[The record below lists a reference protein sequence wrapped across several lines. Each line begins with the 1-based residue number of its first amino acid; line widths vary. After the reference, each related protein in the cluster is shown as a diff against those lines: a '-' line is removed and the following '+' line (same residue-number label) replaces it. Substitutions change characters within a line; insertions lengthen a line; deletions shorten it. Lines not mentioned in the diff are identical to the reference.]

1 VTREDIALAAR
12 EGFKSAEHLK
22 RYTTLGMATDQGK
35 TSALNGHAII
45 AALTQRETADLGTIA
60 SRPPYTPVAIGAL
73 AGAHRGRDF
82 KPVRLTSGH
91 AWAQAR
97 GAKFVEAGEWL
108 RAQWFPIAGEADW
121 LTSVVREVNAV
132 RTAVGVCDVSTLG
145 KIDVQGSDAAVFLD
159 RIYANL
165 ISTLPIGRVR
175 YGLMLREDGMVMDDG
190 TVAHLDNDHYIVST
204 TTANAAKV
212 MQHLEHARQ
221 VLWPALDVQVA
232 SISEQWAQYAI
243 AGPRSRVLLERL
255 LGNALDVSNVAFP
268 YLACAEFSWQ
278 SRPARLFRIS
288 FSGELAYELAVP
300 ARQGE
305 AAVQAIM
312 AAGET
317 LDVVPYGTEALGVMR
332 IEKGHVA
339 GNELNGTTTAADLGL
354 GKLLSKKKDFIGRV
368 LASRRAL
375 NAPDRPVLVG
385 VIPVNRTTRL
395 HAGAHFLSIA
405 AQPTLENDEGF
416 LSSVAFS
423 PTLHTWI
430 GLGFLRRGAARG
442 TERIRCHD
450 PVRSADVEVS
460 VTSPCFYD
468 PDGGRLKS

>member
-1 VTREDIALAAR
+1 
-12 EGFKSAEHLK
+12 
-22 RYTTLGMATDQGK
+22 
-35 TSALNGHAII
+35 
-45 AALTQRETADLGTIA
+45 
-60 SRPPYTPVAIGAL
+60 
-73 AGAHRGRDF
+73 
-82 KPVRLTSGH
+82 
-91 AWAQAR
+91 
-97 GAKFVEAGEWL
+97 
-108 RAQWFPIAGEADW
+108 
-121 LTSVVREVNAV
+121 
-132 RTAVGVCDVSTLG
+132 
-145 KIDVQGSDAAVFLD
+145 
-159 RIYANL
+159 
-165 ISTLPIGRVR
+165 
-175 YGLMLREDGMVMDDG
+175 
-190 TVAHLDNDHYIVST
+190 
-204 TTANAAKV
+204 
-212 MQHLEHARQ
+212 
-221 VLWPALDVQVA
+221 
-232 SISEQWAQYAI
+232 
-243 AGPRSRVLLERL
+243 
-255 LGNALDVSNVAFP
+255 
-268 YLACAEFSWQ
+268 
-278 SRPARLFRIS
+278 
-288 FSGELAYELAVP
+288 
-300 ARQGE
+300 
-305 AAVQAIM
+305 
-312 AAGET
+312 

-332 IEKGHVA
+332 LEKGHVA